1 MQEHLDNLKAALSG
15 RYDIEREIGAGGM
28 ATVFLAHDVKHDRQ
42 VAVKVLRPDLS
53 ASLGAERFLRE
64 ISIAAKLSHPHI
76 LPLYDSGEADGFLYF
91 VMPFIEGESLR
102 ARLART
108 GELPIGEAIRL
119 IRNVVDALALAHKN
133 GIVHRDI
140 KPDNVLLS
148 AEHALVTDFG
158 VAKAVSAATDQRRDL
173 TTSGM
178 AVGTPAYMSPEQAAG
193 DPNIDHRADIYA
205 VGCMAYEML
214 TGRPPFD
221 SDSAQTILAAH
232 VTDQPDPVQVH
243 RDAIPEGVADVIMR
257 CLEKR
262 PADRWQSA
270 AELRESLDSLTST
283 GAITPTG
290 ARSTSASAELVYHRS
305 QPARVMGMF
314 AVVAVMVLVVTYALL
329 FQLGLP
335 GWVFT
340 AAVAILAVS
349 LPFVMLT
356 GRAERRRASARL
368 SGATRAVKVGGIQDH
383 LTWRRAFTGSTIAF
397 LGLGAVVGVY
407 MGMRLMGIGPVG
419 TLVASGVMEE
429 RDRIVL
435 ADFVNRTADSA
446 LGETITELL
455 RIDLTQS
462 PTVSLLDQ
470 SQIMRV
476 LLRMERP
483 MDASLDEALAMDVA
497 TREGLKGVVAGE
509 ILSVGSGY
517 VVSSSLRTAAGAVLW
532 VGRESASDPSQVI
545 DAVDKLSASLR
556 ARIGESLRTIRAD
569 PPLAAVT
576 TRSTGALLKYAQADR
591 ANNAAD
597 YDRAIRLLGEAID
610 IDSNF
615 AMAYRKLG
623 VILQNQNQEPERR
636 RAALTRGFELRNNL
650 TDRERYLMEAAYY
663 TYVVD
668 SVEASI
674 EAYQSLLDTYPDD
687 HIALNNLAVNYRGQG
702 RMEEA
707 AALYVRAIRMGN
719 APAVTYTNAIGT
731 LNEVGEADTAVAILD
746 AFAAAYP
753 AHPQL
758 PIFQAGRAAAQFD
771 YEAAA
776 RYSQQ
781 LLERVRIIPSLAA
794 VANLNLASYA
804 MIQGRPEESLSTLQE
819 AFRIQD
825 EFSLGFINQPWE
837 LFGAQVDAVMTLRFF
852 GRREQAVEVLDRARA
867 SDTWTATDPANRDY
881 PSLITLYAE
890 AGDVER
896 AQELVRQYRQSVDQT
911 TQETV
916 GARAEM
922 HSARGYIAL
931 AEGQPMEALLE
942 FRASRE
948 LITVCKICGLVEV
961 GMAYDAAGMAD
972 SAIMVYEQY
981 LEDNNLNRNQ
991 QDGMNL
997 FRVIRRLGELYDQNG
1012 DTDRAIE
1019 YYNRFVELWE
1029 NAEPALQPQVEEIR
1043 GRLAELTAR

>member
-1 MQEHLDNLKAALSG
+1 MNEHIDSLKAALAG
-15 RYDIEREIGAGGM
+15 LYDIEREIGAGGM
-28 ATVFLAHDVKHDRQ
+28 ATVFLAQDVKHDRQ
-42 VAVKVLRPDLS
+42 VAVKVLRPELS

-64 ISIAAKLSHPHI
+64 ISIAARLTHPHI
-76 LPLYDSGEADGFLYF
+76 LPLYDSGEAEGFLYF

-108 GELPIGEAIRL
+108 GELPIGEAVRL
-119 IRNVVDALALAHKN
+119 IRNVVDALVLAHKH

-148 AEHALVTDFG
+148 ADHALVTDFG
-158 VAKAVSAATDQRRDL
+158 VAKAVTAATDQRRDL
-173 TTSGM
+173 TTTGM

-221 SDSAQTILAAH
+221 GDSAQTILAAH
-232 VTDQPDPVQVH
+232 VTDQPEPVRVH
-243 RDAIPEGVADVIMR
+243 RDAIPEGVASVIMR

-270 AELRESLDSLTST
+270 EELRASLDSLTST
-283 GAITPTG
+283 GTITPIG
-290 ARSTSASAELVYHRS
+290 APLTTAGAERIYNRS

-314 AVVAVMVLVVTYALL
+314 AVVAVMVLAVTYGLV

-335 GWVFT
+335 EWVLT
-340 AAVAILAVS
+340 AAVGILAVS
-349 LPFVMLT
+349 LPFIMLT
-356 GRAERRRASARL
+356 GRAERRRASARM
-368 SGATRAVKVGGIQDH
+368 SGATKAVKVGGIQDH
-383 LTWRRAFTGSTIAF
+383 LTWRRAFTGSTIAY
-397 LGLGAVVGVY
+397 LGLGAVAAGY

-419 TLVASGVMEE
+419 TLVASGVLDE
-429 RDRIVL
+429 RSRIVL
-435 ADFVNRTADSA
+435 ADFENSTADST
-446 LGETITELL
+446 LGETVTELF

-462 PTVSLLDQ
+462 PSVSLLDQ
-470 SQIMRV
+470 GRIAQV
-476 LLRMERP
+476 LTRMARP
-483 MDASLDEALAMDVA
+483 IDAPLGETVAMEIA
-497 TREGLKGVVAGE
+497 TREGLKAVVTGDV
-509 ILSVGSGY
+509 LSVGTGF
-517 VVSSSLRTAAGAVLW
+517 VVSGSLVAASGDILW
-532 VGRESASDPSQVI
+532 VGRESAADASQII
-545 DAVDKLSASLR
+545 DAVDRLSASLR

-636 RAALTRGFELRNNL
+636 RAALSRGFELRNNL

-668 SVEASI
+668 SVEASV

-702 RMEEA
+702 KMEEA
-707 AALYVRAIRMGN
+707 AALYLRAIRLGN
-719 APAVTYTNAIGT
+719 APAVAYTNAIYT
-731 LNEVGEADTAVAILD
+731 LYEVGEADTAVVMLD
-746 AFAAAYP
+746 AFATAYP
-753 AHPQL
+753 EHPQL
-758 PIFQAGRAAAQFD
+758 PQFQADMAAARFD
-771 YEAAA
+771 YEAAEN
-776 RYSQQ
+776 YSRQ
-781 LLERVRIIPSLAA
+781 LLEASQTVPSFAALAHF
-794 VANLNLASYA
+794 NLASYA
-804 MIQGRPEESLSTLQE
+804 MIQGRPEEGLHVIEE
-819 AFRIQD
+819 AFRIH
-825 EFSLGFINQPWE
+825 EEYGLGFIDQPWE
-837 LFGAQVDAVMTLRFF
+837 LFVAQVDAVMTLRLF
-852 GRREQAVEVLDRARA
+852 GRPEQAVEVLDRALRSEA
-867 SDTWTATDPANRDY
+867 WSETDPAERDY

-890 AGDVER
+890 AGRVER
-896 AQELVRQYRQSVDQT
+896 AQQLVREYRQNVDQAI
-911 TQETV
+911 QETV
-916 GARAEM
+916 EARAQM

-931 AEGQPMEALLE
+931 AEGQPIEALLE
-942 FRASRE
+942 FRAFSE
-948 LITVCKICGLVEV
+948 LVPTCRICVLVEV

-972 SAIMVYEQY
+972 SAVLVYEQY
-981 LEDNNLNRNQ
+981 LELDDLNRSQ
-991 QDGMNL
+991 QDNVNL
-997 FRVIRRLGELYDQNG
+997 FQVLRRLGELHDQQGN
-1012 DTDRAIE
+1012 TERAID

-1043 GRLAELTAR
+1043 SRLAELTAR